1 MITKELIKLKKNIIL
16 HGVCIFI
23 VVSFVYLAIAVVLQI
38 NTNELKKSEMIK
50 NEERLLNVEQD
61 VISYRIDR
69 VVSDV
74 LYIADN
80 FEAHSVNT
88 SDFTNIEKEWISFS
102 NRKRIYDQI
111 RFIDVD
117 GNERIRINYSENGSA
132 AVVKEQLQN
141 KKDSYYFKAS
151 IGLKKDQIYISK
163 LDLNIDNDKIEQPS
177 LPTIRFATPVF
188 GQDGKLKG
196 TVILNYYA
204 NYVLRQFEDVSLSS
218 YGDMILLNSDGY
230 WLYNKQDR
238 DKEWTFMYD
247 DEKNVSF
254 KNEFS
259 KEWNLITNDSKNS
272 FNTENG
278 YYSYSNISFN
288 NNKLADKIKSVN
300 DSIVLG
306 EGNWIAVSFI
316 PKSKEAQLMIFT
328 DVYTN
333 TKYIL
338 KNNIPIFIFIAILA
352 SVIALLMSINKLSK
366 ERIKY
371 FSEYDSM
378 TGALNR
384 RAGFE
389 ILNKIYQ
396 DSAKDKGAVSICF
409 CDINGLKEV
418 NDNLGHVAGDE
429 LISSIVNVIKKN
441 IREVDFIIRLGGD
454 EFLIIFVNSDIEQSE
469 KIWSRINDEFTRINQ
484 EENRKYI
491 ISISHGIEEFKF
503 NSNEYID
510 EIINSADSKMYK
522 EKRII
527 KKNFKA
533 IK

>member
-1 MITKELIKLKKNIIL
+1 MITKELMKLKKGIIL
-16 HGVCIFI
+16 HGICIFI
-23 VVSFVYLAIAVVLQI
+23 AASFIYLVIAVVLQI
-38 NTNELKKSEMIK
+38 KTNELKKSEIIR
-50 NEERLLNVEQD
+50 NEEILLNAEQD
-61 VISYRIDR
+61 VISYRVDR

-74 LYIADN
+74 LYIADS
-80 FEAHSVNT
+80 FEAHSVDS

-117 GNERIRINYSENGSA
+117 GNERIRINYSEKGA
-132 AVVKEQLQN
+132 TEVGKGQLQN
-141 KKDSYYFKAS
+141 KKDSYYFTAS
-151 IGLKKDQIYISK
+151 TGLKKDQIYISK
-163 LDLNIDNDKIEQPS
+163 LDLNVDNDKIEQPS

-188 GQDGKLKG
+188 GQDGKIKG
-196 TVILNYYA
+196 VVILNYYA
-204 NYVLRQFEDVSLSS
+204 NYVLRQFEDVSLPS
-218 YGDMILLNSDGY
+218 YGNMILLNSNGY
-230 WLYNKQDR
+230 WLFNKQDR
-238 DKEWTFMYD
+238 DKEWTFMYND
-247 DEKNVSF
+247 KKNVSF

-259 KEWNLITNDSKNS
+259 KEWNLITSSSKGS
-272 FNTENG
+272 FDTENG

-288 NNKLADKIKSVN
+288 DNKLADKTKSTN
-300 DSIVLG
+300 EATVLD
-306 EGNWIAVSFI
+306 EGNWIAVSVI
-316 PKSKEAQLMIFT
+316 PKSREAQLMIFT

-333 TKYIL
+333 IRYIL
-338 KNNIPIFIFIAILA
+338 KNNIPIFIFIAILSA
-352 SVIALLMSINKLSK
+352 VIALLMAINKLSK

-396 DSAKDKGAVSICF
+396 DFARDKVAISICF

-418 NDNLGHVAGDE
+418 NDNLGHVTGDE
-429 LISSIVNVIKKN
+429 LISTIVSVIKKH
-441 IREVDFIIRLGGD
+441 IRESDFIIRLGGD

-469 KIWSRINDEFTRINQ
+469 KIWSRINDEFTRVNQ

-510 EIINSADSKMYK
+510 EIINSADSKMYN

-527 KKNFKA
+527 KRNFKA